1 MRNAFLLSIVAV
13 LLLSSAGLAG
23 ILENQGFTLFA
34 PNIIYK
40 AGPAGSA
47 QGGNSATVGQDQR
60 DSDSLG
66 NIALQGQTAVL
77 NQGAVAVGQGG
88 ASEVLQTAIANGGQ
102 TQATP
107 PPVQNQWLDLLMD
120 QVVDKTGGLGSVQ
133 GDQAFVGV
141 QNQIE
146 VGPWG
151 VAGNSNIVGAA
162 QFSALGGGPCSN
174 LGVNTNANLGVTQ
187 TNGNGG
193 CCP

>member
-1 MRNAFLLSIVAV
+1 MRNAFLLSIGAV
-13 LLLSSAGLAG
+13 LLLSSASLAA

-34 PNIIYK
+34 PNYLFK

-66 NIALQGQTAVL
+66 NIALQGETAVL

-88 ASEVLQTAIANGGQ
+88 ASEVMQTALAAGGQ
-102 TQATP
+102 TQGTP
-107 PPVQNQWLDLLMD
+107 PPFQSQWLDVMLD
-120 QVVDKTGGLGSVQ
+120 QVVDRIGGVGSVQ

-174 LGVNTNANLGVTQ
+174 LGVNTNANLGVSQ